1 MKKCNSFDGNPKI
14 NLYEFLYL
22 FQVRPRMQM
31 LGYQFVPPPEAAS
44 AQLLPPLTP
53 HQSLGQVAK
62 PQHPRLP
69 GYSGYLGGLPGN
81 LAGERKGINDSPG
94 TITYRFLTAETNL
107 KALYIFRC
115 FLTQPQQLSYLK

>member
-1 MKKCNSFDGNPKI
+1 
-14 NLYEFLYL
+14 
-22 FQVRPRMQM
+22 MQM

-69 GYSGYLGGLPGN
+69 GYSGYPGGLPGSM
-81 LAGERKGINDSPG
+81 GERKGINDSPG
-94 TITYRFLTAETNL
+94 AADTSLDTPPSHIGIGLDRNGSRPGSSHSAPILD
-107 KALYIFRC
+107 
-115 FLTQPQQLSYLK
+115 LSIDR

>member
-1 MKKCNSFDGNPKI
+1 
-14 NLYEFLYL
+14 
-22 FQVRPRMQM
+22 MQM

-69 GYSGYLGGLPGN
+69 GYSGYLGLPGSM
-81 LAGERKGINDSPG
+81 GERKGINDSPG
-94 TITYRFLTAETNL
+94 AADTSLDTPPSHIGIGPDRNGSRPGSSHSAPILD
-107 KALYIFRC
+107 
-115 FLTQPQQLSYLK
+115 LSIDR